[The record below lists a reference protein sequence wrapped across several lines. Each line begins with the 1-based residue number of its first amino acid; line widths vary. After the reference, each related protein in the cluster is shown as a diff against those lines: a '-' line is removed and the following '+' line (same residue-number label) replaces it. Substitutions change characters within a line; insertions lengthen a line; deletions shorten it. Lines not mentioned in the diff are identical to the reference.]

1 MVYERRHTRDMDDFG
16 GLWKVMPIYAV
27 LTLVV
32 TLSSMG
38 LPGLN
43 GFVGEFT
50 ILLGS
55 FGSEA
60 IGSKWFAGLAASG
73 VILAA
78 IYLLFMFQK
87 LFLGPV
93 DKEENKI
100 LKDLNWRE
108 IVTLVPIIVFIFFI
122 GLYPKPFFDLIA
134 PSVDKVVTALQA
146 VAQAVP

>member
-1 MVYERRHTRDMDDFG
+1 
-16 GLWKVMPIYAV
+16 MPIYGV
-27 LTLVV
+27 LTLIV

-50 ILLGS
+50 ILLGA

-60 IGSKWFAGLAASG
+60 IGSYWFAGLAAAG

-78 IYLLFMFQK
+78 VYMLFMFQK

-93 DKEENKI
+93 DKEENKV

-108 IVTLVPIIVFIFFI
+108 IATLVPILIFIFWI
-122 GLYPKPFFDLIA
+122 GLYPKPFFDLMG
-134 PSVDKVVTALQA
+134 PSVENLVNILKTAAGL
-146 VAQAVP
+146 P

>member
-1 MVYERRHTRDMDDFG
+1 
-16 GLWKVMPIYAV
+16 MPLYGV

-55 FGSEA
+55 FGSDA
-60 IGSKWFAGLAASG
+60 IASPWYAGFAATG

-78 IYLLFMFQK
+78 IYMLYMFQK
-87 LFLGPV
+87 LFLGSL
-93 DKEENKI
+93 DKDENKS
-100 LKDLNWRE
+100 LKDLTLRE
-108 IVTLVPIIVFIFFI
+108 VITLLPIIVLIFWI
-122 GLYPKPFFDLIA
+122 GLYPKPFFTLIA
-134 PSVDKVVTALQA
+134 PSVEKVVAVLQTAVMA
-146 VAQAVP
+146 VH